1 MALVPEQIAK
11 HFDELA
17 NQANGIRIVGS
28 SNTRYAE
35 YQSFYTW
42 VSSTLNIIQAVFGK
56 DSPHFVRLDA
66 EISLVQNNYVPERQ
80 LQACRGI
87 FMGAKSDVDGGY
99 LFNVQTSFTGE
110 IFGDIVATAKA
121 ALDEGQHAVACVLA
135 CAALEDALK
144 RLAVVNGLFVE
155 DKTMEEVINA
165 LKAKGLVSGAQKALL
180 TAMPKIRNHAMHAEW
195 EKLTPQDAGS
205 VIGYVEQF
213 LLSHFT

>member
-1 MALVPEQIAK
+1 MTTIPEQIAK
-11 HFDELA
+11 RFDELA
-17 NQANGIRIVGS
+17 VQANGIRVVGNDS
-28 SNTRYAE
+28 RYAD
-35 YQSFYTW
+35 YQTFYTW
-42 VSSTLNIIQAVFGK
+42 VSSAHNIIQAVFGK

-66 EISLVQNNYVPERQ
+66 EISRVQNNYVPERQ

-87 FMGAKSDVDGGY
+87 FLGAKSDVDGGY

-121 ALDEGQHAVACVLA
+121 ALVEGQHTVASVLA

-144 RLAVVNGLFVE
+144 RLATVNGLVVE

-180 TAMPKIRNHAMHAEW
+180 SAMPKIRNHAMHAEW

-213 LLSHFT
+213 LLAHFG